1 MAAPTQNPIE
11 PTRSKIEM
19 NSIQTP
25 SVPGEKKRFLFS
37 FLLLC
42 SLAFTSVAFGGTSL
56 IRFQWQDS
64 FHPFTNSAGSATIDA
79 EWIVYPNGLAPENN
93 FYLTST
99 TPHMVNGSEIL
110 FFYYEGH
117 AVFKLFGGTT
127 EMFLNT
133 PAAQPYIGTRVI
145 LGESRSV
152 MRYRFSNVRTAG
164 PAKVK
169 LTCNNRAA
177 LIAAT
182 TSLPQST
189 IYVTGASNSTFPSSG
204 AFQVVS
210 SAGAQNIS
218 YTGTVN
224 DATGLTAFTGCTG
237 GTGTV
242 TQGSELNLLSGS
254 SSAATHFKNSVSLW
268 NYVTSAW
275 VLFDEVEFD
284 RAALCHDCAVCGGCG
299 FWGPMFESSV
309 FNGVCATGFLPPIG
323 VVDWSVSV
331 DGSAFVP
338 GNASNS
344 FLVDTRNACGQPT
357 PYQRL
362 SYLENYQ
369 WIIKT
374 PDKQ

>member
-1 MAAPTQNPIE
+1 
-11 PTRSKIEM
+11 M
-19 NSIQTP
+19 NSIQTSSSP
-25 SVPGEKKRFLFS
+25 KGKKRLLFS
-37 FLLLC
+37 FLLC
-42 SLAFTSVAFGGTSL
+42 SLALTSVALGGTSL
-56 IRFQWQDS
+56 IRFQWQDT
-64 FHPFTNSAGSATIDA
+64 FHPFTNSPGSATIEA

-117 AVFKLFGGTT
+117 AVFKLYGGTT
-127 EMFLNT
+127 EVFLNT
-133 PAAQPYIGTRVI
+133 PAAQPYIGTRLI
-145 LGESRSV
+145 LGETRSV
-152 MRYRFSNVRTAG
+152 MRYQFSNVRTAG

-169 LTCNNRAA
+169 LTCNNQAA
-177 LIAAT
+177 SIAVG

-189 IYVTGASNSTFPSSG
+189 IYVSGTYTFPSSG
-204 AFQVVS
+204 SFQVVS

-218 YTGTVN
+218 YTGTTN
-224 DATGLTAFTGCTG
+224 NGNGTTSFTGCTG
-237 GTGTV
+237 GTGTLTV
-242 TQGSELNLLSGS
+242 GSELNRLSGT
-254 SSAATHFKNSVSLW
+254 SSAATHFKNTVYLW
-268 NYVTSAW
+268 NYAAYPQRW
-275 VLFDEVEFD
+275 DLFDEVEFD
-284 RAALCHDCAVCGGCG
+284 RPALCHDCAVCGGCG

-323 VVDWSVSV
+323 VVDWSVSI
-331 DGSAFVP
+331 DGGSFVQ

-344 FLVDTRNACGQPT
+344 FLVDTRSACGQPT

-374 PDKQ
+374 PDSQ